1 MAVIEY
7 MLYKDAHR
15 RQVPDFVGDRGH
27 WMSPI
32 DNTFIGWIDDVRD
45 YYVPDTIVTLTKEQ
59 FVQRQLRIHAQ
70 SPFRKSIDG
79 DSGFGGAPGIG
90 DMIDMTEQE
99 VIAQAET
106 WYDDFVTKNSA

>member
-7 MLYKDAHR
+7 MLIKDGHK

-32 DNTFIGWIDDVRD
+32 DNSFIGWIDDVRD
-45 YYVPDTIVTLTKEQ
+45 YYVPDTIVTLTKAE
-59 FVQRQLRIHAQ
+59 FVTRQLAIHAQ
-70 SPFRKSIDG
+70 FPFLSR
-79 DSGFGGAPGIG
+79 AGIG
-90 DMIDMTEQE
+90 ALDDSDIERVEMTTEE
-99 VIAQAET
+99 VTTQAEA

>member
-7 MLYKDAHR
+7 MLYKDAHK

-32 DNTFIGWIDDVRD
+32 DSSFIGWVDDVRD
-45 YYVPDTIVTLTKEQ
+45 YYVPDTIVTLTKTE
-59 FVQRQLRIHAQ
+59 FVARQLAIHAQ
-70 SPFRKSIDG
+70 VPFTKAVGDAIGPDG
-79 DSGFGGAPGIG
+79 ELEN
-90 DMIDMTEQE
+90 MTTEE
-99 VIAQAET
+99 VTAQAEA

>member
-7 MLYKDAHR
+7 MLYKDGHK

-32 DNTFIGWIDDVRD
+32 DNTFVGWVDDVRD

-59 FVQRQLRIHAQ
+59 FVTRQLAIHAHTPMTKLVPG
-70 SPFRKSIDG
+70 SVMG
-79 DSGFGGAPGIG
+79 DRET
-90 DMIDMTEQE
+90 MTNEE
-99 VIAQAET
+99 VTAQAET
-106 WYDDFVTKNSA
+106 WYDEFVAKNSA

>member
-7 MLYKDAHR
+7 MLYKDGHK

-32 DNTFIGWIDDVRD
+32 DNSFIGWVEDVRD

-59 FVQRQLRIHAQ
+59 FVARQLAIHAQ
-70 SPFRKSIDG
+70 HPGTKPAVEG
-79 DSGFGGAPGIG
+79 QGPGGERVN
-90 DMIDMTEQE
+90 MTNEE
-99 VIAQAET
+99 VTTQAQN
-106 WYDDFVTKNSA
+106 WYDEFVAKNSN

>member
-7 MLYKDAHR
+7 MLIKDAHR

-32 DNTFIGWIDDVRD
+32 DNSFVGWVDDVRD
-45 YYVPDTIVTLTKEQ
+45 YYVPDTIVTLTKEA
-59 FVQRQLRIHAQ
+59 FVTRQLAIHAH
-70 SPFRKSIDG
+70 SPMTKPAVEG
-79 DSGFGGAPGIG
+79 AGPGGERINL
-90 DMIDMTEQE
+90 TNEE
-99 VIAQAET
+99 VTAQAQA

>member
-7 MLYKDAHR
+7 MLYKDAHK

-32 DNTFIGWIDDVRD
+32 DNTFIGWVDDVRD
-45 YYVPDTIVTLTKEQ
+45 YYVPDTVITLTKSE
-59 FVQRQLRIHAQ
+59 FVTRQLAIHAQ
-70 SPFRKSIDG
+70 VPFTKAVG
-79 DSGFGGAPGIG
+79 DAIGPGGEREN
-90 DMIDMTEQE
+90 MTTEE
-99 VIAQAET
+99 VTAQAEA

>member
-7 MLYKDAHR
+7 MLHKDGHK

-32 DNTFIGWIDDVRD
+32 DNSFIGWIDDVRD

-59 FVQRQLRIHAQ
+59 FVTRQLAIHAQ
-70 SPFRKSIDG
+70 VPMTRLAD
-79 DSGFGGAPGIG
+79 GAPSIMG
-90 DMIDMTEQE
+90 DRVEMTNEE
-99 VIAQAET
+99 VTTQAQN
-106 WYDDFVTKNSA
+106 WYDDFVAKNSN

>member
-7 MLYKDAHR
+7 MLYKDAHK

-32 DNTFIGWIDDVRD
+32 DNTFIGWVDDVRD

-59 FVQRQLRIHAQ
+59 FVARSLAIHAEF
-70 SPFRKSIDG
+70 PMTKSNG
-79 DSGFGGAPGIG
+79 EGIG
-90 DMIDMTEQE
+90 PEAERVEMTTEE
-99 VIAQAET
+99 VTAQAEA
-106 WYDDFVTKNSA
+106 WYDDFVAKNSA